1 VRFFFSLLRA
11 RRKSFHG
18 LNLLRFVGS
27 VGASEAK
34 DAVEGDL
41 ESPRGVPG
49 VDRVFLVIIEAEIKR
64 NIIVLR

>member
-1 VRFFFSLLRA
+1 MRFFFSLPQA

-18 LNLLRFVGS
+18 LNLSGFVGAAD
-27 VGASEAK
+27 ASEAK

-49 VDRVFLVIIEAEIKR
+49 VDRVFSVIIEAEIER